1 MFGFSVGYGTKLY
14 NTFPA
19 RTAQEYGRPGTGR
32 PSTVRA
38 GQQRR
43 ITGMLAEKQAYVL
56 NYRLSLAFL
65 PLVRQSRRFSE
76 IMRS

>member
-1 MFGFSVGYGTKLY
+1 MFGFSVGYGTNFTILFRLETHKNMGTPHSRY
-14 NTFPA
+14 PKHDTSG
-19 RTAQEYGRPGTGR
+19 QE
-32 PSTVRA
+32 
-38 GQQRR
+38 RR
-43 ITGMLAEKQAYVL
+43 ITGTLAGKQAYVH